1 MKQSQFTRILYE
13 SPLLRFAKFRAA
25 PTHAGFR
32 DSGPARQDCFVF
44 PRTTIRIQHAGG
56 KPFVAGPNLITLYNQ
71 GQVYFRNRVTDEGDR
86 CEFFSVQRSVL
97 IEALAVH
104 DPSIQDHPE
113 QPFRLPYAPSDPRT
127 YLLQRM
133 LVRHVEES
141 EHVDPLLV
149 EETVLR
155 ILDRV
160 AASAARFR
168 GVIRKAAPRS
178 SAGAEEVVDAVREI
192 LARRFHENLSL
203 ADLGR
208 RTGYSV
214 FHLSRAFRERAG
226 LTLHAWQARLR
237 LLTALER
244 VAEPG
249 TELSHV
255 ALDLGYVSHSHFTAA
270 FRQAFGVTPSAFRAK
285 ASAQKVLELAG
296 QLNNATAPPPPPPP
310 TAPES
315 DPQSPLPRCSEPEAP
330 RAH

>member
-32 DSGPARQDCFVF
+32 DTGPTRQDCFVF
-44 PRTTIRIQHAGG
+44 PRTTVRIQHAGG

-71 GQVYFRNRVTDEGDR
+71 GQVYLRSRVTDEGDR

-97 IEALAVH
+97 VEALAAH

-113 QPFRLPYAPSDPRT
+113 QPFQLPYAPSDPRT

-133 LVRHVEES
+133 VVRHVEES
-141 EHVDPLLV
+141 EHVDPLFV

-155 ILDRV
+155 VLDRV

-168 GVIRKAAPRS
+168 GVAQKAAPRS
-178 SAGAEEVVDAVREI
+178 GAGADEVVDAVREI
-192 LARRFHENLSL
+192 LCTRYQEDLSL
-203 ADLGR
+203 ADLGH

-214 FHLSRAFRERAG
+214 FHLSRVFREKAG
-226 LTLHAWQARLR
+226 LTLHAYQNRMR

-249 TELSHV
+249 TELSEIAH
-255 ALDLGYVSHSHFTAA
+255 DLGYVSHSHFTAA

-285 ASAQKVLELAG
+285 ASAQRVLELAG
-296 QLNNATAPPPPPPP
+296 ELNTATEPPPPQPP
-310 TAPES
+310 TALES
-315 DPQSPLPRCSEPEAP
+315 DPQNPPPRCSEPEAP